1 MGRVV
6 VLVLSALMIAVG
18 LRWTLQGLDVVK
30 GSAMS
35 GVEFWAVIGPVV
47 AGFGLALGYVAL
59 RGRR

>member
-18 LRWTLQGLDVVK
+18 LLWTLQGLDVVK

-35 GVEFWAVIGPVV
+35 GVDFWAVIGPAV
-47 AGFGLALGYVAL
+47 AGFGLALGYVVL

>member
-18 LRWTLQGLDVVK
+18 LLWTLQGLDVVT

-35 GVEFWAVIGPVV
+35 GVEFWAVIGPAV
-47 AGFGLALGYVAL
+47 AGFGLALGYVVL

>member
-18 LRWTLQGLDVVK
+18 LLWTLQGLDVVK

-35 GVEFWAVIGPVV
+35 GVEFWAVIGPAV

>member
-18 LRWTLQGLDVVK
+18 LLWTLQGLDVVK

-35 GVEFWAVIGPVV
+35 GVEFWAVIGPAV
-47 AGFGLALGYVAL
+47 AGFGLALGYVVL